1 MESMESD
8 YKDSKLYNLN
18 RFEKPEFLSQ
28 TEEVTPSRK
37 GTAVHSV
44 LENMDFSLSYT
55 KDDIKNIIS
64 TLVSNGIISDKEG
77 ESVNINSIY
86 GFTQSDLYKRILKSD
101 LVYKEKPFAMEL
113 TPYEIFENEKYA
125 GNTEKILVHGM
136 IDCIFKEKDKFVLVD
151 YKTDYVPK
159 GKEEDLKNKYSVQ
172 LRLYKLAAQKALNC
186 EINDVYIF
194 SLYALKEIKI

>member
-1 MESMESD
+1 
-8 YKDSKLYNLN
+8 
-18 RFEKPEFLSQ
+18 
-28 TEEVTPSRK
+28 
-37 GTAVHSV
+37 
-44 LENMDFSLSYT
+44 MDFSLSYT